1 MDVLRPARVPNR
13 TSRPPSCTLRQQH
26 VTLKCMLNPGQSCLG
41 SGSCLLL
48 LQAPI
53 TDCRRPHLALQFHE
67 WSTPFARCTPPPPNT
82 TIQTQTSP
90 CFHSL
95 ACPPTYSRPV
105 AVGLCFC
112 LALHKYRLLFPSSSL
127 PCPGPS
133 LLLLAPGFALRCDH
147 PLTHSPSFPP
157 YTPAATFYPPPA
169 MRAACT

>member
-1 MDVLRPARVPNR
+1 MLRPARVPNR

-48 LQAPI
+48 RQAPI
-53 TDCRRPHLALQFHE
+53 TDCRPPLALQFHE
-67 WSTPFARCTPPPPNT
+67 WPTPFARCTPPPPIPLT
-82 TIQTQTSP
+82 YPRPAFI
-90 CFHSL
+90 L

-112 LALHKYRLLFPSSSL
+112 LALHKYRLLFSSSSL
-127 PCPGPS
+127 PCPGPR
-133 LLLLAPGFALRCDH
+133 LLLLVLVPGFALR
-147 PLTHSPSFPP
+147 PPTHSPSFPQHSRS
-157 YTPAATFYPPPA
+157 YFLFSRPPA